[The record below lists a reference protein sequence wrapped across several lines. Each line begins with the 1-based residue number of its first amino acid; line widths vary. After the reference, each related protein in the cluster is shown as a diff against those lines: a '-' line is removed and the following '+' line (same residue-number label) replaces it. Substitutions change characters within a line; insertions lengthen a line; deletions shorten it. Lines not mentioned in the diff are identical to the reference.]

1 MHEIKIL
8 VLSYHPVIAIETPE
22 EDRVEALL
30 RSVATDIKVPLMVW
44 SLTEGLKRWGEQNAI
59 YETAEPARALAAIGE
74 IGVDAIYWLKDM
86 APHLHDPAL
95 SRKLRDLAERFA
107 NNRTPSTIF
116 LTGAELDL
124 SSDISA
130 TAVHYELKM
139 PDQGEYRGVI
149 NSVLQSLA
157 ARGGHVMVDPQMVDL
172 VQLSQ
177 ALSGMTLNQARQAVA
192 YAALRDGKLAPDDL
206 SAVIEMK
213 AKAIRE
219 GGLLEFFPA
228 EDNSH
233 ELGGFTG
240 LKRWLES
247 ARQGFTPQAQQLNLT
262 PPKGIMIVGVQG
274 CGKSLAAKVIARQ
287 WGLPLLKLDAGSLY
301 DSLVGQSEK
310 NFRRATSLAES
321 MAPVV
326 LWIDEVEKGFTLT
339 SGDADSGLS
348 RRLFASFL
356 TWLQEKNPG
365 VFVVA
370 TANDI
375 SSVPPELMRKGRFDE
390 VFYVDLPDA
399 GSREQIWRIHL
410 GFRRQDPARF
420 DLPALVAATDGF
432 SGAEIEQTVIAALY
446 QCLHDRRTLDTE
458 SLLKAVGET
467 VPLSV
472 SRSEEIANLRSY
484 AKERFVPVD

>member
-1 MHEIKIL
+1 
-8 VLSYHPVIAIETPE
+8 
-22 EDRVEALL
+22 
-30 RSVATDIKVPLMVW
+30 
-44 SLTEGLKRWGEQNAI
+44 
-59 YETAEPARALAAIGE
+59 
-74 IGVDAIYWLKDM
+74 
-86 APHLHDPAL
+86 
-95 SRKLRDLAERFA
+95 
-107 NNRTPSTIF
+107 
-116 LTGAELDL
+116 
-124 SSDISA
+124 
-130 TAVHYELKM
+130 
-139 PDQGEYRGVI
+139 
-149 NSVLQSLA
+149 
-157 ARGGHVMVDPQMVDL
+157 
-172 VQLSQ
+172 
-177 ALSGMTLNQARQAVA
+177 MTLNQARQAVA

-233 ELGGFTG
+233 ELGGFAG

-247 ARQGFTPQAQQLNLT
+247 ARQGFSAQAQQLNLT

-287 WGLPLLKLDAGSLY
+287 WGMPLLKLDAGSLY

-390 VFYVDLPDA
+390 VFFVDLPDA
-399 GSREQIWRIHL
+399 TAREQIWRIHL

-472 SRSEEIANLRSY
+472 SRREEIANLRSY
-484 AKERFVPVD
+484 AKERFVAG